1 MKKFTVK
8 EKVKLSRFLLDA
20 YNGGLSFSVFNKL
33 LRKRDIKING
43 VRTSKD
49 VMLNSNDSVMVYYDS
64 DERKLSYETV
74 YSDEN
79 VLVVVKQK
87 GVTSEDFYNLLNEER
102 QCLDN
107 TKTFGLDNVNSDNR
121 LFFCHRLDR
130 NTDGLMIFA
139 KTEKAY
145 EEILNGFK
153 LRTFTKIYTAEVYGK
168 FDKKQDVLTAY
179 HFKDEKNSFVKIYDN
194 KVKGS
199 LQIKTGYKV
208 IKEEDNSSV
217 VEVELFTG
225 RTHQIRAH
233 MAYLGHFVLGDGKY
247 GVEKINNALGV
258 KKLRLSSTKLILRFD
273 SDKTLNYLDGKTF
286 VCSHNW
292 L

>member
-1 MKKFTVK
+1 MKNFTVK

-20 YNGGLSFSVFNKL
+20 YKGGLSFSVFNKL
-33 LRKRDIKING
+33 LRKKDIKING

-49 VMLNSNDSVMVYYDS
+49 VTLNFGDVVTVYYDG
-64 DERKLSYETV
+64 DERKLLYETV

-79 VLVVVKQK
+79 VLVVVKPK
-87 GVTSEDFYNLLNEER
+87 GITSEDFYAVLKEEQQSLN
-102 QCLDN
+102 N
-107 TKTFGLDNVNSDNR
+107 TKTFGGGNVNGDNK

-130 NTDGLMIFA
+130 NTDGLMIFG

-153 LRTFTKIYTAEVYGK
+153 LRTFTKIYTAEVYGR
-168 FDKKQDVLTAY
+168 FDKKENVLTAY
-179 HFKDEKNSFVKIYDN
+179 HLKDEKNSLVKIYDN

-208 IKEEDNSSV
+208 IKEEDDSSV
-217 VEVELFTG
+217 IEVELFTG

-258 KKLRLSSTKLILRFD
+258 KKLRLSSTKLTLRFD

-286 VCSHNW
+286 VFSYNW

>member
-1 MKKFTVK
+1 MKNFTVK

-49 VMLNSNDSVMVYYDS
+49 VMLNPNDSVTVYYDG

-79 VLVVVKQK
+79 VLVVVKPK
-87 GVTSEDFYNLLNEER
+87 GITSEDFYNLLNEEL

-199 LQIKTGYKV
+199 IQIKTGYKV